1 MSDFEKDKI
10 VVSRSNY
17 YPKDGEHVYFVN
29 WDCFICGFYY
39 DPTNVFDAILV
50 KMGNCFKTE
59 KAAADNVEEMQ
70 SRFGQLLHY
79 AKALSR
85 KRGGHDEMETAAI

>member
-1 MSDFEKDKI
+1 MKRK
-10 VVSRSNY
+10 Y
-17 YPKDGEHVYFVN
+17 YPPKGEHVYFVN
-29 WDCFICGFYY
+29 WDCFICGFDY

-59 KAAADNVEEMQ
+59 EDAADNVEEMQ

-79 AKALSR
+79 AEELSR

>member
-1 MSDFEKDKI
+1 MSDFEKERSI
-10 VVSRSNY
+10 VSKRNY
-17 YPKDGEHVYFVN
+17 YPKDGELVYFVD
-29 WDCFICGFYY
+29 WDAFVECFEY
-39 DPTNVFDAILV
+39 DPMDIFDAILV

-59 KAAADNVEEMQ
+59 EAARDSVEEMQ

-79 AKALSR
+79 AEELSR